1 MQGNFLFIF
10 LMPNLARK
18 CYNNLTVINKYM
30 AKTEK
35 LVAMNVR
42 IPISLHEKINQLVET
57 EERMKQIVVARLLE
71 KAIAEY
77 GHNL

>member
-1 MQGNFLFIF
+1 
-10 LMPNLARK
+10 MPNLTRK
-18 CYNNLTVINKYM
+18 CYNNLAAINKYM